1 MKKIL
6 ITGGAGFIG
15 SCLADK
21 LMQNPNYKVVMVD
34 NMLTGNKARLPKQES
49 NEASNWRF
57 IHADC
62 NNYTDISAVMMS
74 YHFDYVFHYAAV
86 VGVKRTLDH
95 PKLVLDDI
103 QGIRNILDIAKSTN
117 VKRVFLPLP
126 QRYME
131 SPMNTLKMNIQRRL
145 TLDYPMRW

>member
-1 MKKIL
+1 MKKFRL
-6 ITGGAGFIG
+6 LEGPVLSA
-15 SCLADK
+15 AAVDK

-117 VKRVFLPLP
+117 VKRVFFASSSEVWRAP
-126 QRYME
+126 
-131 SPMNTLKMNIQRRL
+131 
-145 TLDYPMRW
+145 

>member
-21 LMQNPNYKVVMVD
+21 LMQNPKYKVVMVD
-34 NMLTGNKARLPKQES
+34 NMLTGHKARLPQEES
-49 NEASNWRF
+49 NEDSNWRF

-62 NNYTDISAVMMS
+62 NNYTDISAVMMA
-74 YHFDYVFHYAAV
+74 YRFDYVFHYAAV

-103 QGIRNILDIAKSTN
+103 QGI
-117 VKRVFLPLP
+117 
-126 QRYME
+126 
-131 SPMNTLKMNIQRRL
+131 
-145 TLDYPMRW
+145 